1 MKLIKINK
9 TKVNQSREVP
19 GLVNCRMEYEVKG
32 AGGWLEYNG
41 PRFSREMWHQV
52 LSFFRWTFK
61 EMDSESQ
68 VRLYV
73 NPKLGRWGAWAF
85 PQEARTGLSAR
96 ELPRIETPDQAQERF
111 ASWESEPSDDWL
123 YFGTA

>member
-9 TKVNQSREVP
+9 TKLNQSREVP
-19 GLVNCRMEYEVKG
+19 GLVSCQMEYELKG
-32 AGGWLEYNG
+32 AGGRLDYAG

-96 ELPRIETPDQAQERF
+96 
-111 ASWESEPSDDWL
+111 
-123 YFGTA
+123 GTALHRNRRTGKRAFRFLGI